1 VKRNDNNNLNYLNEE
16 LERRVIEID
25 QLTKLLKS
33 YEVQNLKKSEL
44 EKKIRSLNNK
54 YEKDIK
60 KVETH
65 YKEV

>member
-1 VKRNDNNNLNYLNEE
+1 MKRNDNNNLNYLNEE